1 MRQALMALMVAAV
14 GLGWGVVGWAGEQK
28 AEGLRVGTFEPRS
41 VALAYGR
48 SGLFQEWFNPKK
60 AEHAKAKEAGDN
72 DRVKQLE
79 AEFRGQQENGHRQV
93 FGTGPYDS
101 LVEQLKPV
109 LAEVA
114 KSKDVSVI
122 VPKVY
127 YAKPGVQTVDVTAAI
142 LVQLKVDE
150 KTQKIIDEMNE
161 KIRTG
166 EFKPEEYKG
175 EVD

>member
-1 MRQALMALMVAAV
+1 MAV
-14 GLGWGVVGWAGEQK
+14 
-28 AEGLRVGTFEPRS
+28 GLRVGTFEQRS
-41 VALAYGR
+41 VALAYNR
-48 SGLFQEWFNPKK
+48 SKLFQDSFGAKK

-72 DRVKQLE
+72 NRVKQLE

-93 FGTGPYDS
+93 FGTGPYES

-114 KSKDVSVI
+114 KSQDVSVI

-127 YAKPGVQTVDVTAAI
+127 YAKKGVQTVDVTAAI
-142 LVQLKVDE
+142 LAELKVDE
-150 KTQKIIDEMNE
+150 KTQKMIDEMNE
-161 KIRTG
+161 KLRTG